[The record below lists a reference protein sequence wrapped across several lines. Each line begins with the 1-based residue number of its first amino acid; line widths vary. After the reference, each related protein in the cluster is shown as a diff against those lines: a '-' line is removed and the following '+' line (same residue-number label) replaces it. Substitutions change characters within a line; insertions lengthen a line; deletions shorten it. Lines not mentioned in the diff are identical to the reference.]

1 MTNPSELLNECPP
14 IMNDEDILN
23 DCGPVDIPPPP
34 PLAQSLDANGPRL
47 IITQIVTENFKS
59 YGGMRVMG
67 PFHKN
72 FSCIIGPNGS
82 GKSNVID
89 SMLFVFGYRASKVRS
104 KKISQLIHYSELVP
118 NASSCEVSVH
128 FQKIIDHGPGALDY
142 EVVPNSQFVISRRA
156 YKDNSS
162 CYLIDGTRAVYRDVA
177 NLLRSHGVDID
188 HNRFLILQGEV
199 EQIALM
205 KPKAPSEHEDG
216 FLEYLEDIIGSS
228 RFKQPL
234 NIFINRI
241 EKLNDLRLEKLSR
254 VKLIEKEKDELES
267 VRNEAIDYLRL
278 VNQLIRMKNILYQ
291 QNLLKEYHTI
301 EIIKEK
307 LINIQNE
314 TEILSSQVR
323 EKTRQIK
330 RLESDRDELTQ
341 RHAQLQIRY
350 RDGKAKFAEFEA
362 QDGQL
367 RDEHAH
373 TKTSARHLAKAIQVE
388 RTKLQEL
395 ERLPEEANAHRE
407 AIKKQLVELEEARK
421 KHEEVYKET
430 VDNLSKESA
439 PLRIKVEESESMLAP
454 LQTEADQITSK
465 LTLERQQYDLM
476 MAGQRRELERME
488 TAKKSMQSTQ
498 SKLKEREQE
507 LADAKKQLSSSGS
520 GGNKG
525 NLEMALASATR
536 DLAEVKTHE
545 ADLTKELND
554 LRSKLTESKSALQAD
569 NSRNRMLN
577 ALLEAKRS
585 GTLTG
590 ILGRLGDLGAIPS
603 RYDIAISTACG
614 ALDYIVTDTMDTAQ
628 KAVNFLKQNN
638 LGQTTFIAL
647 DKMKKWA
654 EKSSIPFNMPKVSF
668 QVERLYDLI
677 QTIDPNVKPAFY
689 FALRDT
695 LVTENLNAA
704 TKVAFGQQQ
713 RYRVVTL
720 QGQVI
725 EVSGAMSGGGGRP
738 LSGRIM
744 ADIVQVKKL
753 HEANYSCESRHKR
766 LSTDSSKETSDL
778 SALER
783 QLTQGDAELGRLRD
797 TRSRLE
803 EMIVRMTRQRDES
816 ERTIKRCENECVHLR
831 AELKALT
838 DEVKQSEER
847 VKSMGPSDIERKK
860 FEKQLEKL
868 EHLTQQKCSIA
879 AKKREELEI
888 LKNQLLNFGSDR
900 LATVRSRLD
909 VIEKKRKDANDEL
922 TKLEVSLK
930 TTTRN
935 QQKSIDK
942 LKNMENEAELLKTKL
957 IDIDNKLKQL
967 ENDARTCMLDYQNI
981 QNEVEELQKL
991 KEKCQTELTE
1001 AENTLATVQ
1010 KAENSSRRLIT
1021 QFESELAQ
1029 ATTNARHWER
1039 ELRGLRL
1046 HRIDDDNEEE
1056 EEKGKEGLDV
1066 VIGEENV
1073 TVSSISQDVS
1083 QSIVRDS
1090 LVHLNNEKSPTLQL
1104 NEQRIDRKA
1113 DRETKNLPKF
1123 TDEELQNLH
1132 ADLNEMKH
1140 LEERINAM
1148 APNMASIEEYRR
1160 KAENYLTRVSE
1171 LNRITNILGEQRKHM
1186 EDAKSKRL
1194 SEFLDGF
1201 HAITNKLKEMYQMI
1215 TQGGD
1220 AELELID
1227 SLDPFTEGIVFSVRP
1242 PKKSWKNIAN
1252 LSGGEKTLSSLAL
1265 VFALHHYKPTPLY
1278 VMDEIDAALDFKN
1291 VSIIGNYLKQRTK
1304 NAQFIVISLRNNM
1317 FELSDRLIG
1326 IYKTYNITKTIT
1338 LDPSPLIKHLHN
1350 LVIRVA
1356 TAHGHEKDL
1365 SLLPSQQQQQL
1376 KQISS
1381 SSPPPPP
1388 SSQQPQPQQQTM
1400 MIMNSPMNTNCLTPV
1415 KSINYSKVTNL
1426 ENHDTVLL
1434 KSNITEI
1441 ILVNDNDDDKE
1452 EDNDM
1457 DMQTRKITI
1466 NKEIDKRK
1474 TLFTNQTN
1482 DNNTES
1488 AMEC

>member
-1 MTNPSELLNECPP
+1 MTNTSELLNECPP

-47 IITQIVTENFKS
+47 MITQIVTENFKS

-162 CYLIDGTRAVYRDVA
+162 CYLVDGTRAVYRDVA

-267 VRNEAIDYLRL
+267 VRNEAMDYLRL
-278 VNQLIRMKNILYQ
+278 VNQLIKMKNILYQ
-291 QNLLKEYHTI
+291 QNLFNEYHTI
-301 EIIKEK
+301 QMIKEK
-307 LINIQNE
+307 LMNTQKE
-314 TEILSSQVR
+314 TENLSSQVR

-341 RHAQLQIRY
+341 RHAQLQIRH

-373 TKTSARHLAKAIQVE
+373 TKTLARRLAKAIQVE
-388 RTKLQEL
+388 RTKLEEL
-395 ERLPEEANAHRE
+395 ERLPGEADARRE
-407 AIKKQLVELEEARK
+407 AIKKQLAEFEEAKK

-430 VDNLSKESA
+430 ADNLSKESA

-614 ALDYIVTDTMDTAQ
+614 ALDHIVTDTLDTAQ

-677 QTIDPNVKPAFY
+677 QTVDSNVKPAFY

-766 LSTDSSKETSDL
+766 LSTDSSKETNDL

-816 ERTIKRCENECVHLR
+816 ERTIKRCENECVRLHV
-831 AELKALT
+831 ELKALT

-847 VKSMGPSDIERKK
+847 VKSIGPSDIERKK

-900 LATVRSRLD
+900 LATVRTRLD
-909 VIEKKRKDANDEL
+909 IMEKKIKDTNDEL

-930 TTTRN
+930 TVTRN
-935 QQKSIDK
+935 QQKSMDK

-957 IDIDNKLKQL
+957 MNIDNKLKQL
-967 ENDARTCMLDYQNI
+967 EDDARACMLDYQNI

-1010 KAENSSRRLIT
+1010 KAENSSRRLIG

-1046 HRIDDDNEEE
+1046 HRIDDDDDDDDDDEEE
-1056 EEKGKEGLDV
+1056 EGKEGLDV

-1073 TVSSISQDVS
+1073 TVSSVSQDVS

-1090 LVHLNNEKSPTLQL
+1090 VVHLNNEKSPTLQL
-1104 NEQRIDRKA
+1104 NEQQRINRKA

-1140 LEERINAM
+1140 LEERITAM

-1171 LNRITNILGEQRKHM
+1171 LNHITNILGEQRKHM

-1227 SLDPFTEGIVFSVRP
+1227 SLDPFSEGIVFSVRP

-1291 VSIIGNYLKQRTK
+1291 VSIVGNYLKERTK

-1317 FELSDRLIG
+1317 FELSDRLVG

-1338 LDPSPLIKHLHN
+1338 LDPSPLMEHLRS
-1350 LVIRVA
+1350 LVMRVA
-1356 TAHGHEKDL
+1356 TAHGHDKDL
-1365 SLLPSQQQQQL
+1365 SLLPQQQQL
-1376 KQISS
+1376 KQLS
-1381 SSPPPPP
+1381 PPP
-1388 SSQQPQPQQQTM
+1388 SSQQKAM
-1400 MIMNSPMNTNCLTPV
+1400 MIMNSSTNTNCLTPV

-1426 ENHDTVLL
+1426 ENHDTVVL

-1441 ILVNDNDDDKE
+1441 ILVNDDNDDD
-1452 EDNDM
+1452 EDNDT
-1457 DMQTRKITI
+1457 DMQTKRITI
-1466 NKEIDKRK
+1466 NEEIDKRK
-1474 TLFTNQTN
+1474 TLITNQTN